1 MDRTSQEV
9 VGMQMTDKDPRITR
23 VEILRKEMT
32 KVAME
37 KGLSSKESVKL
48 SQELDTLLNEIQ
60 SDKRPK

>member
-1 MDRTSQEV
+1 
-9 VGMQMTDKDPRITR
+9 MQMTDKDPRITR